1 MCLARAILNDNRIL
15 ILDEATANVDV
26 VTEKIILKTLKQ
38 KFQNCTVITIAHR
51 LDTIM
56 DSDKVVVMA
65 EGRAVESGS
74 PLSLLLKKYE
84 DSSITA
90 ETLFA
95 AMVGS
100 M

>member
-65 EGRAVESGS
+65 EGS
-74 PLSLLLKKYE
+74 PPTKIKIWVL
-84 DSSITA
+84 
-90 ETLFA
+90 
-95 AMVGS
+95 
-100 M
+100 